1 MSKLARLVQ
10 KVDAETPNTVLLVE
24 HNPSVQL
31 ALAGHLSRIE
41 GMRVET
47 AASTAQVEALLAF
60 GGMSLADIRQAL
72 QRGPRG
78 TDGQAPPDL
87 PMA

>member
-31 ALAGHLSRIE
+31 GLAGHLSRIE

-60 GGMSLADIRQAL
+60 GGERFTCAVIDLELSDS
-72 QRGPRG
+72 
-78 TDGQAPPDL
+78 GQDAVV
-87 PMA
+87 A